1 MKHKAYKKNKT
12 RIIDLRGEITLV
24 KYSLLQETPL
34 WSSSMHVVHL

>member
-24 KYSLLQETPL
+24 KYSLLQETP
-34 WSSSMHVVHL
+34 WTMIVNKSY